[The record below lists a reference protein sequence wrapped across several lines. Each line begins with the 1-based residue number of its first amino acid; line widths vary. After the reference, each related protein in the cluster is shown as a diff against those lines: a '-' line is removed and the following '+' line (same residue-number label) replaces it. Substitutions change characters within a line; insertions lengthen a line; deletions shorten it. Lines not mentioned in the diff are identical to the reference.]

1 MPNRAMA
8 RMTYLRFL
16 IVIRA
21 SDRVASVAA
30 GPADATR
37 LSGSAEKFSGLEGI
51 IAFSLREQWFVSP
64 SSAMRIGLPQTVA
77 LKGST
82 MTEIPDRLDP
92 FQETIFTG
100 YFSTK
105 SYEPFHSDSSCRF
118 RLCWPCCGHVFCG
131 DGPSGHLRR

>member
-1 MPNRAMA
+1 MPSKAAA

-30 GPADATR
+30 GPVDAGR

-51 IAFSLREQWFVSP
+51 IVFSLREQWFISP
-64 SSAMRIGLPQTVA
+64 SSAMRMGLPQTVA
-77 LKGST
+77 LGSST
-82 MTEIPDRLDP
+82 MTEIPDRFDP

-100 YFSTK
+100 Y
-105 SYEPFHSDSSCRF
+105 
-118 RLCWPCCGHVFCG
+118 
-131 DGPSGHLRR
+131 